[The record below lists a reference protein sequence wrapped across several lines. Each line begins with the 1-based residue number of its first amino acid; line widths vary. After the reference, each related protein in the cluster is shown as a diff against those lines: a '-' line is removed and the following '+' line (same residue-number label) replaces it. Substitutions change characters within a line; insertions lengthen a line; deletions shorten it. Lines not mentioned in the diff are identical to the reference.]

1 MNAFR
6 ISGYDQQKHERVP
19 LLQIVLSHKPRIF
32 YFPNFFRHNDTM
44 EYLARLSAGKLKDSV
59 LDGERHNPSVR
70 NSKVALQ
77 FMVTNGLF
85 VHS

>member
-1 MNAFR
+1 MHLSARNIFKL
-6 ISGYDQQKHERVP
+6 IDHSKCLTNERVP

-59 LDGERHNPSVR
+59 LDGVRHNPSVR
-70 NSKVALQ
+70 NSKVAL
-77 FMVTNGLF
+77 
-85 VHS
+85 